1 VEVKSAEEIIST
13 LDDRAEL
20 DKLPFMAE
28 MLRYCGK
35 QLSVAARAEKVCD
48 TSHPIGIRKLP
59 ESVFLEDLRC
69 DGSAHEG
76 CQAECRLFWKED
88 WLRRVN
94 PDDVRPGPNQDS
106 ESASRLID
114 LCEEN
119 SRFTVQDDD
128 GAKQV
133 FRCQATQLH
142 YASKQLRWFDPRPY
156 INDLLLGNVS
166 FWKFLRIS
174 ARAVF
179 VETRR
184 KLGLHRSQPF
194 RSSLLKSPAA
204 ELLNL
209 EKGDRV
215 CVREPQEIA
224 DTLTRDGKNRGLWF
238 DVEMLPF
245 CGQTAQ
251 VRQRVR
257 KIIDERSGEMIE
269 LGSDCVTLEGV
280 ACSGEHSPQR
290 WFCPRAI
297 FPYWRESWLRRSA

>member
-1 VEVKSAEEIIST
+1 VEVKSAEEILST

-20 DKLPFMAE
+20 DELPFMPE
-28 MLRYCGK
+28 MLQYCGK
-35 QLSVAARAEKVCD
+35 QFSIGARAEKVCD
-48 TSHPIGIRKLP
+48 TSHLTGSRRLP
-59 ESVFLEDLRC
+59 GSVLLGDLRC
-69 DGSAHEG
+69 DGSAHGG

-88 WLRRVN
+88 WLQRVDSDEVA
-94 PDDVRPGPNQDS
+94 PVTNQGS
-106 ESASRLID
+106 ESASDLFN

-119 SRFTVQDDD
+119 SQLTVEGDN

-142 YASKQLRWFDPRPY
+142 YASKRLRWFDPRPY
-156 INDLLLGNVS
+156 VNELLSGNVG
-166 FWKFLRIS
+166 FWKFLKVTV
-174 ARAVF
+174 RAVF

-184 KLGLHRSQPF
+184 KLGLHRDQPF
-194 RSSLLKSPAA
+194 QSSLVKSPPA

-215 CVREPQEIA
+215 CIREPQQIA
-224 DTLTRDGKNRGLWF
+224 ATLTRDGKNRGLWF

-245 CGQTAQ
+245 CGETVQ

-280 ACSGEHSPQR
+280 ACCGEHSHQR

-297 FPYWRESWLRRSA
+297 FPYWRESWLRRST